1 MAKSN
6 QTKMKINKK
15 ILYVSIILGLFVGIV
30 DTILDYIFFY
40 NNENF
45 FDLLILNVPEHEI
58 YIRSVILFCF
68 MIFGLIVGDIISRL
82 QEALEK
88 VKTLSD
94 FLPICANCKKI
105 RNDKGYWD
113 QIEKYISAHLEVKFS
128 HGICPKCAEELYP
141 DLYKENN

>member
-1 MAKSN
+1 
-6 QTKMKINKK
+6 MKLNNKALFIS
-15 ILYVSIILGLFVGIV
+15 ILLGLFVGIA

-40 NNENF
+40 NDENF

-68 MIFGLIVGDIISRL
+68 LIFGLIAGNTISRL

-113 QIEKYISAHLEVKFS
+113 QVEKYISDHLEVKFT

-141 DLYKENN
+141 DLYNEIAQTEENDRI

>member
-1 MAKSN
+1 
-6 QTKMKINKK
+6 MKLNKK
-15 ILYVSIILGLFVGIV
+15 VLFVSILLGLFVGIV
-30 DTILDYIFFY
+30 DTMLDYVYFY
-40 NNENF
+40 NNGNF

-68 MIFGLIVGDIISRL
+68 VIFGLIVGDTISRL

-88 VKTLSD
+88 VKTLSG

-113 QIEKYISAHLEVKFS
+113 QVEKYISDHLEVKFS

-141 DLYKENN
+141 DLYKEIALTEGND